1 MSKVTDPIEAARA
14 ILEGRTLEVD
24 EILDEDEVEVEEGKG
39 KKKAYEEEDD
49 LDEKVDDD
57 EEDDDEEEDD
67 PDEDDEVDEDEDL
80 DEDDED
86 LDEEPAVVF
95 QKKSKHKSFRLTKKD
110 KKNEETDEVDE
121 DEDLDE
127 EPAVVFKKKSKHKS
141 FRLTKKEGFE
151 MSDDMKEKI
160 NDHVEALFSGEELSE
175 EFKEKASTIFT
186 SAIHERIAETYTD
199 LSEAFDERMTEEVKS
214 ITESLTEKVD
224 DYLNYVVKEWMT
236 ENKLSVDRGIK
247 ADIAEA
253 LIGDLRTVFETH
265 NVSLPEEKLDILE
278 QVTEKAED
286 LQSKLDDQIEKTIEL
301 AKTITEHRCNEAFA
315 EVSGGLVDT
324 EIEKLRSLAEGI
336 EFEDIDQYQEKLEVL
351 KESYFNKDN
360 PDASNYEEE
369 VLNEEENRKPVSPL
383 MERYAGAI
391 GRLNVKGQ

>member
-14 ILEGRTLEVD
+14 ILEGRDLEVD
-24 EILDEDEVEVEEGKG
+24 VIDEEIKDEEIVETKG
-39 KKKAYEEEDD
+39 KKKAYEDDDNPVDEETDDEEDEETEETEEDD
-49 LDEKVDDD
+49 EVDEETEEVDEDAEEVD
-57 EEDDDEEEDD
+57 EEDDDEEET
-67 PDEDDEVDEDEDL
+67 EEVDE
-80 DEDDED
+80 
-86 LDEEPAVVF
+86 EEASAEP
-95 QKKSKHKSFRLTKKD
+95 KKF
-110 KKNEETDEVDE
+110 V
-121 DEDLDE
+121 
-127 EPAVVFKKKSKHKS
+127 
-141 FRLTKKEGFE
+141 
-151 MSDDMKEKI
+151 MSDDAKAKI

-186 SAIHERIAETYTD
+186 SAIHERISETYVE
-199 LSEAFDERMTEEVKS
+199 LSEAFDEKMVEETKKL
-214 ITESLTEKVD
+214 TESLTEKVD

-265 NVSLPEEKLDILE
+265 NVSLPDEKLDILE
-278 QVTEKAED
+278 QVTEKAEN
-286 LQSKLDDQIEKTIEL
+286 LQSKLDEQVEKTIEL
-301 AKTITEHRCNEAFA
+301 AKTITEHRCSEAFA
-315 EVSGGLVDT
+315 EVSSGLVDT

-360 PDASNYEEE
+360 PDASNYEED
-369 VLNEEENRKPVSPL
+369 VVDDNENRKPISPL